1 MSRKFIILELTEDE
15 IAETISA
22 LEFADKMS
30 DITNNTILV
39 NEIYKQLPTIEQ
51 RDKIQKG

>member
-1 MSRKFIILELTEDE
+1 MSRKFITLELTEDE

-22 LEFADKMS
+22 LEFSDKMS